1 MEVLHFIYPF
11 ISYGH
16 LDCFHFLVIMN
27 NASMNLP
34 VRFFEGVYVFISL
47 ESIPRNLEV
56 EIISGSLNVSFFFF
70 FLNVS

>member
-27 NASMNLP
+27 NASMNIP
-34 VRFFEGVYVFISL
+34 VQCCGGVYVFISL

-56 EIISGSLNVSFFFF
+56 EIISGWLNVFF